1 MVFKFI
7 KHYGHHLGLL
17 ILIYFVIFLKIDGFH
32 MRWWDESMFAVNTFE
47 MMQNGKYF
55 SLYYDGMPDLFNTKP
70 PLTSW
75 LQIFFVKIFGYNELG
90 LRMHSAIASSLS
102 VLMVFNFL
110 SKKYNIYWA
119 WISAL
124 ILLSSF
130 GFIHFHTSRTGD
142 SDAILSFFLLA
153 ANVSFFNFLLLGKHK
168 YVFIMLLML
177 SLAFA
182 TKLYAALLF
191 LPAYFII
198 LIWQKKLRSF
208 VLNYYF
214 LFGLVLFCLSIFG
227 LFYLRELDTPGYL
240 HQILFKDAGRLFTIV
255 ENHHEP
261 LYFYIEKLFFTR
273 FSQWFVL
280 LMLGIVITFLLPVS
294 KERTMLAFFL
304 ILVLVYVSIISI
316 SITKLEWYDMP
327 LYPYISAIAGYPLF
341 IMIKQFSFY
350 KLKLSAMQMT
360 SFIAI
365 IFIYPYY
372 QMFDKSQGNTIQNGE
387 KALEG
392 NERYI
397 FVRSNDKKNL
407 NGIKV
412 YYDEWKGALLY
423 YKYKLSL
430 SHQRIELSNAGN
442 FDLDDLVLVCSDSLK
457 QQLQL
462 RYEFDLLDK
471 YQNAQLIKIKKVF

>member
-1 MVFKFI
+1 MILKFI
-7 KHYGHHLGLL
+7 KHYGHQLGLL

-55 SLYYDGMPDLFNTKP
+55 SLYYDGIPDLFNTKP

-90 LRMHSAIASSLS
+90 LRIHSAITSALS
-102 VLMVFNFL
+102 VLMLFNFL
-110 SKKYNIYWA
+110 SKNYNTYWA

-142 SDAILSFFLLA
+142 SDAIMSFFLLV
-153 ANVSFFNFLLLGKHK
+153 ANIYFFNFLMFGKNK
-168 YVFIMLLML
+168 YVFLMLLML

-182 TKLYAALLF
+182 AKLYAALLF
-191 LPAYFII
+191 FPAYFII
-198 LIWQKKLRSF
+198 LIWQRKLKAF

-214 LFGLVLFCLSIFG
+214 LLGIVLFCISVFG
-227 LFYLRELDTPGYL
+227 LFYLRELDSPGYL
-240 HQILFKDAGRLFTIV
+240 HQILFKDAGRLFTAV
-255 ENHHEP
+255 ENHQEP

-280 LMLGIVITFLLPVS
+280 LMLGIVITFLLPAIQ
-294 KERTMLAFFL
+294 ERTILAFFL
-304 ILVLVYVSIISI
+304 ILVSVYVFIISI

-341 IMIKQFSFY
+341 MLIKQPLFY
-350 KLKLSAMQMT
+350 KSRLSALRM
-360 SFIAI
+360 SCFIAI

-392 NERYI
+392 NERYLFI
-397 FVRSNDKKNL
+397 RNREQKSLD
-407 NGIKV
+407 GIKI
-412 YYDEWKGALLY
+412 YYIEWKGALLY

-430 SHQRIELSNAGN
+430 SNQRIELTNVGN
-442 FDLDDLVLVCSDSLK
+442 FDLGDLVLVCNDSLK
-457 QQLQL
+457 QRLQL
-462 RYEFDLLDK
+462 KYDFDLLDK
-471 YQNAQLIKIKKVF
+471 YQNAQLIRIKKVF